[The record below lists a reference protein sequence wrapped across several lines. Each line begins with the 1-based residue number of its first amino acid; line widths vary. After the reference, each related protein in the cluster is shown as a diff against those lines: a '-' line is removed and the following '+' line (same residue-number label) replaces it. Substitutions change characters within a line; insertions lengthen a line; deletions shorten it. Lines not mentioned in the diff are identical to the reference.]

1 MKNIIIALLLSST
14 AHAVGP
20 LINGAQVNPQTA
32 ISISTLTV
40 TGATGMVTTKLAASG
55 AATIT
60 GQETVVS
67 TMTVLGS
74 AFSVG
79 GSTFVVAGGNVGIG
93 TASPGSKLE
102 VAGDVAVTGNIN
114 GQLFTK
120 ADCRTKCAAS
130 PCTLTA
136 PDLNITNVTRTGT
149 GSYQINFVSGVYSA
163 SPSCVVTSYNQGAA
177 NGFCVVD
184 SNAQTSTAQSF
195 DCRNIAGALQDDDFV
210 IFCSGTH

>member
-120 ADCRTKCAAS
+120 ADCRT
-130 PCTLTA
+130 
-136 PDLNITNVTRTGT
+136 
-149 GSYQINFVSGVYSA
+149 
-163 SPSCVVTSYNQGAA
+163 
-177 NGFCVVD
+177 
-184 SNAQTSTAQSF
+184 
-195 DCRNIAGALQDDDFV
+195 
-210 IFCSGTH
+210 